1 LNFVTRF
8 DAEVFR
14 RASSQ
19 LLPPGTLRLGAN
31 ITRVE
36 RPAAGV
42 TGAVTIHYT
51 TTDGATTAPVQ
62 NVVRCGALVNTAAQT
77 LPNLAYLAPD
87 AEEQRLFSRVR
98 TNSYF
103 STALV
108 VNPKL
113 QTGTYAVLPPPGN
126 ATLFTT
132 RAPAGTADAGDA
144 PQGQPVLPALASI
157 VDPWPYRGDATFI
170 ATVTPGEANRPPGVL
185 FAAAPGLA
193 VAYSYSDVDV
203 TEAEVAANATRSV
216 SGSTRAAIAR
226 RVFSWPL
233 YSPHLREAD
242 LRAGWFEQAERM
254 QGRRATYHAGATR
267 CVKHQRCLHCL
278 SDALA
283 HRDAMLPSLTSHA
296 LSRR

>member
-1 LNFVTRF
+1 MSHAVCAYDGRLNFVTRL
-8 DAEVFR
+8 DAAEVFR

-19 LLPPGTLRLGAN
+19 LPPGTLRLGAN

-51 TTDGATTAPVQ
+51 TADGATTAPVQ
-62 NVVRCGALVNTAAQT
+62 NVVHCGALVNTAAQT
-77 LPNLAYLAPD
+77 VPNLAYLMPD
-87 AEEQRLFSRVR
+87 AEEQRHFARVR
-98 TNSYF
+98 TTRF
-103 STALV
+103 FTTALV

-113 QTGTYAVLPPPGN
+113 QTGFHAVLPPPGN
-126 ATLFTT
+126 STLFT
-132 RAPAGTADAGDA
+132 RAPAGAADAGDA

-157 VDPWPYRGDATFI
+157 VDPWPYRGDVTFI
-170 ATVTPGEANRPPGVL
+170 ATVTPGEANRPPGVP

-193 VAYSYSDVDV
+193 VAYSYSDVNV

-216 SGSTRAAIAR
+216 SGSTRTAVAR

-233 YSPHLREAD
+233 YYPRLREAD

-254 QGRRATYHAGATR
+254 QGRRTTYHAGATR
-267 CVKHQRCLHCL
+267 FVKRQPC
-278 SDALA
+278 AV
-283 HRDAMLPSLTSHA
+283 
-296 LSRR
+296 